1 MLPPMGAAETAEPFL
16 VVHADAADPA
26 AHPTERAIMLLL
38 ACVRK
43 LIGAGLDVFEQEP
56 LPADLPLTAMEHVVL
71 TAHSASC
78 FRSGVREPEA
88 RVAHAAVDM
97 MEGRRPEFV
106 AHPDVVPQRGPL
118 SPRP

>member
-56 LPADLPLTAMEHVVL
+56 LTEMEHVVL
-71 TAHSASC
+71 TAHSTSY

-88 RVAHAAVDM
+88 QAAHAAVDM

-106 AHPDVVPQRGPL
+106 ANPDVVPQRGPL